1 MTRSAKQIPGLQ
13 RVQAFIIPGWTVLM
27 ALALLLGGCAG
38 QQPEDPY
45 QQSKS
50 RKAAESNTALG
61 LEYMNRGQNEV
72 ALGKLKKA
80 VKEEP
85 DYAPA
90 HTVMAVLYERIGET
104 QLAGKHY
111 KRAYESDP
119 GDGDVNNNYGTYLCK
134 SGKTK
139 QALEHF
145 RKALDDPFYV
155 SPSIALT
162 NAGSCA
168 LASGDLASADDYLRQ
183 ALKIEPDLPDA
194 LMSMAKL
201 QFQQKNFL
209 SARAF
214 IQRFEATAKH
224 SAETLL
230 LAYRIELASG
240 SRSSANKY
248 KRMLE
253 TNFSE
258 SEQAAEIRRSSGT

>member
-1 MTRSAKQIPGLQ
+1 MTRSAAKRSCLQ
-13 RVQAFIIPGWTVLM
+13 RFRKFTEPGRLIL
-27 ALALLLGGCAG
+27 LALSLVLSACAS
-38 QQPEDPY
+38 QRPQDPY
-45 QQSKS
+45 NESKS

-61 LEYMNRGQNEV
+61 LEYMNRGQYEV

-111 KRAYESDP
+111 KKAYEADP
-119 GDGDVNNNYGTYLCK
+119 KDGDVNNNYGIYLCK
-134 SGKTK
+134 NGSDK

-145 RKALDDPFYV
+145 RTALDDPFYV

-168 LASGDLASADDYLRQ
+168 LASGDMAAANDYLRE
-183 ALKIEPDLPDA
+183 ALKTEPDLPDA
-194 LMSMAKL
+194 LMNMAEL
-201 QFQQKNFL
+201 QFQQENYL

-214 IQRFEATAKH
+214 IQRYEASAKH

-253 TNFSE
+253 TNFSD
-258 SEQAAEIRRSSGT
+258 SEQAAEVRRISGK